1 MFLTAKANAT
11 LTRSASEGM
20 TVLPRWR
27 FGLVLTL
34 AILLVSAS
42 PALAQKN
49 LRWKLAAGDQL
60 QVDVNQQTTSSVIIP
75 GNAMKS
81 VKTKMEMTL
90 ETLWTIE
97 SADEKQI
104 KISQTVK
111 RLAVKLQIGDANP
124 IAYDSAPKT
133 PPVGA
138 AKDFA
143 TAAKPLLEEGSALIV
158 TMDTRGEVLS
168 AEPSKKLAEL
178 WKIPGAKVPGG
189 AGSKE
194 SVEDLLKRSIVL
206 LPEMRVTADDAGK
219 AKWIKEREVE
229 IAIGKV
235 KQSTEFVYAGEVE
248 EGGKKLDKIDFTSKL
263 TLVPGGAK
271 SLKLTLKEQTQ
282 TGHALFSAEQ
292 GRVVSAEQTQHLV
305 TEAPYRETLIT
316 VTVDSTVKTT
326 IKK

>member
-1 MFLTAKANAT
+1 MNPTFAI
-11 LTRSASEGM
+11 RDFSP
-20 TVLPRWR
+20 PRLR
-27 FGLVLTL
+27 FGLVFAAVLLL
-34 AILLVSAS
+34 AAAS

-60 QVDVNQQTTSSVIIP
+60 QVNVNQQTTSSVIIP

-90 ETLWTIE
+90 ETLWTVD

-124 IAYDSAPKT
+124 IAYDSATKT
-133 PPVGA
+133 APVGA

-143 TAAKPLLEEGSALIV
+143 AAAKPLLTEGSALMV

-168 AEPSKKLAEL
+168 AEPSPKLAEL
-178 WKIPGAKVPGG
+178 WQVPGTKNLSG
-189 AGSKE
+189 PGSAE
-194 SVEDLLKRSIVL
+194 STQELLKRAIVL
-206 LPEMRVTADDAGK
+206 LPAKPIAAGDA
-219 AKWIKEREVE
+219 AKWSKEREVD
-229 IAIGKV
+229 ISIGKV
-235 KQSTEFVYAGEVE
+235 KQSTEFVFAGEVE
-248 EGGKKLDKIDFTSKL
+248 EAGQKHDKIDFTSKL

-271 SLKLTLKEQTQ
+271 NLKLTLKEQTQ
-282 TGHALFSAEQ
+282 IGHALFSAEQ

-305 TEAPYRETLIT
+305 TEAPYRETIIT
-316 VTVDSTVKTT
+316 VTVDSTVKTVVSPV
-326 IKK
+326 KK

>member
-1 MFLTAKANAT
+1 MNRIFAI
-11 LTRSASEGM
+11 RDFS
-20 TVLPRWR
+20 LPRLR
-27 FGLVLTL
+27 VELVVSL
-34 AILLVSAS
+34 AIFLAAAS

-60 QVDVNQQTTSSVIIP
+60 QVNVGQQTTSSVIIP

-90 ETLWTIE
+90 ETLCTVE

-124 IAYDSAPKT
+124 IAYDSATKT

-143 TAAKPLLEEGSALIV
+143 AAAKPLLTEGSALMV
-158 TMDTRGEVLS
+158 TMDPRGEVLS
-168 AEPSKKLAEL
+168 AEPSAKLAEL
-178 WKIPGAKVPGG
+178 WKVPGAKSLSGPGS
-189 AGSKE
+189 AE
-194 SVEDLLKRSIVL
+194 STQELLKRAIVL
-206 LPEMRVTADDAGK
+206 LPEKPVAADDAAK
-219 AKWIKEREVE
+219 AKWSKEREVD
-229 IAIGKV
+229 ISIGKV
-235 KQSTEFVYAGEVE
+235 KQSTEFVFAGEVE
-248 EGGKKLDKIDFTSKL
+248 EEGQKLDKIDFTSKL

-282 TGHALFSAEQ
+282 TGYALFSAEQ

-305 TEAPYRETLIT
+305 TEAPYRETIIP